1 MQLTSET
8 FLEYPYLWGH
18 PDNYKKLLE
27 VSKTKLFTD
36 SSNPKLI
43 FTLHMGC
50 VDVMLF
56 YVSDILKNLNII
68 FTATK
73 NKHLDNF
80 VKEIR
85 ESRGPHFILQIQ
97 QVWPNF
103 SKIFLREKIQ
113 LLLLIWFRTI
123 QANIQ
128 NFLAKNVTH

>member
-1 MQLTSET
+1 MLSSVSIKNSMQLTSET

-85 ESRGPHFILQIQ
+85 ESRGASLHTANPTGMAKF
-97 QVWPNF
+97 F
-103 SKIFLREKIQ
+103 KIF
-113 LLLLIWFRTI
+113 
-123 QANIQ
+123 
-128 NFLAKNVTH
+128 